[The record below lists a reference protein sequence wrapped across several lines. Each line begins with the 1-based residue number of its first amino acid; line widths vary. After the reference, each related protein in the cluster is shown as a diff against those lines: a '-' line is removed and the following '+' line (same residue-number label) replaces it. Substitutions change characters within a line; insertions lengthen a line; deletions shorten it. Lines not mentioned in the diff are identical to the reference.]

1 MEWIQNRKILVNEES
16 DPKVGDHVYFGIHDL
31 IRNNFNLDR
40 DSMHSKMGQITD
52 VDPVKERIKV
62 SADQNPWHLGYRKL
76 ESPTDRKR
84 KKMSK
89 DGRSEVSIPHHD
101 CKDISD
107 MVGDG
112 SKVWL
117 VVDRN
122 TKYQTGLNHKLN
134 QFKYMSKGGPSYMTG
149 DTNMPQMN
157 TAANPNM
164 QDPSMADQINP
175 AMVPHGPNGQQQ
187 FGMGQQPM
195 QGQPMQGQPQQPPG
209 MPKQLPTM
217 QLGMRPNSKWQQV
230 NRNVSYM
237 NKECYDPLANI
248 GWKNGEKEEKFYKYY

>member
-1 MEWIQNRKILVNEES
+1 MNNNFMEWIQNRKILVNEES

-40 DSMHSKMGQITD
+40 DSMHQKMGQIAD

-62 SADQNPWHLGYRKL
+62 SVDQDPYHFGYRKL
-76 ESPTDRKR
+76 ESPHARDKR

-122 TKYQTGLNHKLN
+122 TKYQSGLNHKLN
-134 QFKYMSKGGPSYMTG
+134 QFKYMSKGPSYMTG
-149 DTNMPQMN
+149 DVAMPQTN
-157 TAANPNM
+157 TSANPNM
-164 QDPSMADQINP
+164 SDPSVADQINP
-175 AMVPHGPNGQQQ
+175 AMVPQGPNGQQQ
-187 FGMGQQPM
+187 FGMGQPPKM
-195 QGQPMQGQPQQPPG
+195 PNQPPG
-209 MPKQLPTM
+209 MQKLPTM
-217 QLGMRPNSKWQQV
+217 QLGNMNPNARWRQV

-237 NKECYDPLANI
+237 NKECYDPLASI
-248 GWKNGEKEEKFYKYY
+248 GWKETSKDQKFYKYY